1 MCAVVSNCQ
10 RLCACEV
17 KTGTH
22 SIQRRSCK
30 NRNMQVRRIR
40 ISGLTETY
48 SQTVNAREILINGPV
63 CSGWPTLAGGARA
76 RMSDKRPKLGHLGP
90 PSDLESS
97 SIQQA
102 NEVQSSLNAIT
113 EEAAAEVLRV
123 HAAANARRAPLF
135 AERAR
140 ALTAIRGFWRRAI
153 LGHGTLERFATKRDR
168 EILTHLEDVRVEEA
182 ADVHSG
188 FNLILT
194 FNESNP
200 FFSNR
205 VLEKRITWT
214 DGLLRLEASEI
225 AWRRPEY
232 DPEVALTRHDRAA
245 EAAAQAAAAAPGADA
260 VSDHGTGKRSR
271 GQDEACAEDDA
282 PMNSVPT
289 LLMTMLCTELGEH
302 APLEVG
308 EEDDE
313 DIAERAQLAREA
325 QMICDAI
332 KDDVWLDPI
341 SLYEAARIAGEE

>member
-1 MCAVVSNCQ
+1 
-10 RLCACEV
+10 
-17 KTGTH
+17 
-22 SIQRRSCK
+22 
-30 NRNMQVRRIR
+30 
-40 ISGLTETY
+40 
-48 SQTVNAREILINGPV
+48 
-63 CSGWPTLAGGARA
+63 
-76 RMSDKRPKLGHLGP
+76 MSDKRPKLGHLGP
-90 PSDLESS
+90 HSDLESS
-97 SIQQA
+97 TIQQA

-135 AERAR
+135 VERAR

-188 FNLILT
+188 FTLILT

-325 QMICDAI
+325 QMICDTI

>member
-1 MCAVVSNCQ
+1 MQEQEHASTLDMNA
-10 RLCACEV
+10 LSAAHKAHAICE
-17 KTGTH
+17 
-22 SIQRRSCK
+22 
-30 NRNMQVRRIR
+30 
-40 ISGLTETY
+40 
-48 SQTVNAREILINGPV
+48 REILDKWSSVSAPAGPR
-63 CSGWPTLAGGARA
+63 S
-76 RMSDKRPKLGHLGP
+76 MSDKRPKLGHLGP
-90 PSDLESS
+90 HSDLESS

-188 FNLILT
+188 YTLILT

-232 DPEVALTRHDRAA
+232 DPEVALTRHDRAT

-341 SLYEAARIAGEE
+341 SLYEEARIAGEE